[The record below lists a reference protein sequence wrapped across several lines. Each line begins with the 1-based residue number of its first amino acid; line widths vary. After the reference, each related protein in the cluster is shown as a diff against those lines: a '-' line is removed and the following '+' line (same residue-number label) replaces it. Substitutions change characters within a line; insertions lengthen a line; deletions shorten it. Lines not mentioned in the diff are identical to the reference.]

1 MKRRE
6 ITAGA
11 IILLLMVL
19 SIPLAASS
27 APDDVLSLQPDHDY
41 TINSANDVPGGAG
54 GDDLVVTGQVV
65 GELCTATQESF
76 LKFDLSNVT
85 TPITDAKLLLRSD
98 FASVANT
105 LTMGVFTSSD
115 ETWKDE
121 VGFTW
126 AGRPRKVEA
135 TALASAS
142 KTPVNGEVVFSS
154 AALAA
159 ALEAQRASGAN
170 PKLVTLVIT
179 AVDCSG
185 FSTTQSMD
193 SRDKTAGVS
202 PVLTLYFPA
211 YGRHGA
217 HLLSADPAVNWP
229 LIAGMG
235 ALVAVVIGGLVM
247 SRRRA
252 AER

>member
-19 SIPLAASS
+19 SIPLAANS
-27 APDDVLSLQPDHDY
+27 APDDMLSVQPDHDY
-41 TINSANDVPGGAG
+41 TMNSANNVPGGAD
-54 GDDLVVTGQVV
+54 GDDLVVVGQVMA
-65 GELCTATQESF
+65 GSCTATQESF
-76 LKFDLSNVT
+76 LKFDLSSVT
-85 TPITDAKLLLRSD
+85 TPITDAKLLLHSD
-98 FASVANT
+98 FASAANAI
-105 LTMGVFTSSD
+105 TMGVFTSSD

-121 VGFTW
+121 AGFTW

-159 ALEAQRASGAN
+159 ALETQRVSGVN

-193 SRDKTAGVS
+193 SSDKTAGVS
-202 PVLTLYFPA
+202 PVLTLYSQPA
-211 YGRHGA
+211 DVTMSTF
-217 HLLSADPAVNWP
+217 LP
-229 LIAGMG
+229 LI
-235 ALVAVVIGGLVM
+235 L
-247 SRRRA
+247 R
-252 AER
+252 